1 MHTAIDLNQNLNNL
15 MTITAQQ
22 VVGFNTSFNTWQ
34 DSLAVHFHK
43 VWIFIPL
50 EAWKAWCT
58 LTREKQNKLILSSL
72 SYRNRIWW
80 RIADQQFSEVDTL
93 K

>member
-1 MHTAIDLNQNLNNL
+1 MHTATDLNQNLNHL
-15 MTITAQQ
+15 MTVTAQQ
-22 VVGFNTSFNTWQ
+22 VVGYSFNTWQ

-43 VWIFIPL
+43 AWIFIPL
-50 EAWKAWCT
+50 EARKAWCT

-72 SYRNRIWW
+72 SYRNWW